1 MTRAFGTTAG
11 ALLASAAMA
20 WAPVAQAKD
29 RYVAP
34 YVELGQ
40 AVVADLSGPNDDV
53 VTYTSV
59 AAGVDA
65 GVQTRNAEGQISYRY
80 EHRFSW
86 DDRYSD
92 EDIHSGLARISTK
105 LAPGIAF
112 DAGGIATR
120 TRSDIRGAAPGN
132 LFGNADNLTQVYSAY
147 LGPTVSTR
155 AGPFDVGGSYRFG
168 YTHAEASSDAGRLP
182 GEPRLDSY
190 NEATNHLAQASI
202 GVPVGRVAPFGVTL
216 SGAYEREDAHQLDQK
231 YEGYYGRG
239 DVVVPVSPTVA
250 LRAGVGYEK
259 IKATQRDALLDANG
273 APVTDSG
280 GRYVT
285 DPNSPERIAY
295 NTDGL
300 IYDAGVI
307 WRPNPRFELQA
318 NAGYRYGGE
327 TYFGSL
333 RWQTSRD
340 SGIQVRVYDS
350 IESFGRQLRDGL
362 SSMPLQFQTSVNP
375 FGTQFA
381 GCVFGANPGTGGAG
395 RCFDD
400 VFQSI
405 STANYRAR
413 GIDAVYSFTRGR
425 SSWGLGGGY
434 VNRKLYAPDFGDGIR
449 IDGIEDES
457 AYAQLFWARRL
468 SRVSSL
474 DVNLYGNWYSSGL
487 LGSQDV
493 WGGGATAT
501 YGHNF
506 GRLGT
511 GLSAGIFAYD
521 QGDLDTQVSAQALVN
536 ARYTF

>member
-1 MTRAFGTTAG
+1 MTRPIGTSVG
-11 ALLASAAMA
+11 ALLAAAA
-20 WAPVAQAKD
+20 ILSAPVADAKS

-34 YVELGQ
+34 YIELGQ
-40 AVVADLSGPNDDV
+40 AVVADLSGPNDDA
-53 VTYTSV
+53 VTYTSL

-80 EHRFSW
+80 ERRFSW
-86 DDRYSD
+86 DDRYGD
-92 EDIHSGLARISTK
+92 EDIHSGLARVSTK
-105 LAPGIAF
+105 LAPGVAF

-132 LFGNADNLTQVYSAY
+132 FFGNADNLTQVYSAY
-147 LGPTVSTR
+147 LGPSLSTR
-155 AGPFDVGGSYRFG
+155 AGALDVGGSYRFG
-168 YTHAEASSDAGRLP
+168 YTRAEGSSDAGLLP
-182 GEPRLDSY
+182 GQPRLDAY
-190 NEATNHLAQASI
+190 DEATNHLAQATI
-202 GVPVGRVAPFGVTL
+202 GVPVGRIAPFGVTL
-216 SGAYEREDAHQLDQK
+216 SGAYEREDARQLDQK
-231 YEGYYGRG
+231 YEGYHGRG
-239 DVVVPVSPTVA
+239 DIVVPVSPTVA
-250 LRAGVGYEK
+250 LRAGVGYER
-259 IKATQRDALLDANG
+259 IEATQRDALVDGNG
-273 APVTDSG
+273 TPVTDSS

-307 WRPNPRFELQA
+307 WRPSPRLELQA
-318 NAGYRYGGE
+318 SAGYRYGGE

-333 RWQTSRD
+333 RWQTSPD
-340 SGIQVRVYDS
+340 SGIQVAVYDS

-362 SSMPLQFQTSVNP
+362 TAMPLQFDTRVDP

-381 GCVFGANPGTGGAG
+381 GCVFGSSPGTGGAG

-425 SSWGLGGGY
+425 SAWGVGGGY
-434 VNRKLYAPDFGDGIR
+434 ANRRLYAPNVGTGIR
-449 IDGIEDES
+449 VDGIEDQS
-457 AYAQLFWARRL
+457 AYAQLFWARQL

-487 LGSQDV
+487 AGSQDV
-493 WGGGATAT
+493 LGGGATAT